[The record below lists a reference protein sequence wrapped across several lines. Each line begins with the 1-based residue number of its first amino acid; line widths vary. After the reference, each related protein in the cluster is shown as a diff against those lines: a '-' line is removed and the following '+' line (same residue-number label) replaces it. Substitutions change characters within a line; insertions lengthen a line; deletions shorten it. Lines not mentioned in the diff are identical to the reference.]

1 MPKSHAAWFLLLV
14 TGCVG
19 CSGAQSRLA
28 QPGIDSGAAAAAIER
43 YDGDGDGMIGGEE
56 LAKVPAFK
64 SALKRIDTDGDGKV
78 SAAEIED
85 RLAVWLNSKLALTRV
100 VAVVRQNGRPLVDA
114 EVTFVPESFLGSE
127 VKSAKGT
134 TDATGTAYV
143 KISDHP
149 DERGV
154 HLGFYRVEVSKKKPD
169 GTEAIPARY
178 NANTE
183 IGVEVAPDD
192 AEIGRLIIDMRGS

>member
-1 MPKSHAAWFLLLV
+1 MPRTRAAWFSLLV
-14 TGCVG
+14 MCCLG

-28 QPGIDSGAAAAAIER
+28 QPGIDSRAATAAIER
-43 YDGDGDGMIGGEE
+43 YDSDGDGMIGGEE
-56 LAKVPAFK
+56 LAKVPSFK
-64 SALKRIDTDGDGKV
+64 AAMKRIDKDGDGKV
-78 SAAEIED
+78 SAAELED
-85 RLAVWLNSKLALTRV
+85 RLAVWLNSQLALTRV
-100 VAVVRQNGRPLVDA
+100 VAVVRQNGRPLADA

-127 VKSAKGT
+127 VKSAKGI
-134 TDATGTAYV
+134 TDASGTAYV

-169 GTEAIPARY
+169 GTEALPARY
-178 NANTE
+178 NTNTE

>member
-1 MPKSHAAWFLLLV
+1 MLRNRAVWLSLLATCCL
-14 TGCVG
+14 G
-19 CSGAQSRLA
+19 CSGAQSRLD
-28 QPGIDSGAAAAAIER
+28 QPGIDAGAAAAAIER
-43 YDGDGDGMIGGEE
+43 YDGNGDGMIGGEE

-64 SALKRIDTDGDGKV
+64 AALKRIDKDGDGKV
-78 SAAEIED
+78 NAAEVEE

-100 VAVVRQNGRPLVDA
+100 VAVVRQNGRPLPDA

-127 VKSAKGT
+127 VKPAKGT
-134 TDATGTAYV
+134 TDATGNAYV

-154 HLGFYRVEVSKKKPD
+154 HLGFYRVEISKKKPD

-178 NANTE
+178 NSNTE
-183 IGVEVAPDD
+183 VGVEVAPDD
-192 AEIGRLIIDMRGS
+192 ADIGRLIIDMRGS